1 MRLPCG
7 LDSLLLAQ
15 QTGQFWMPQ
24 RASTVAGGV
33 DWLFNLILVISAF
46 FFSLIVVL
54 MLVFVIRYRRRP
66 GIEQKTAPNHSTP
79 LELTWTLIPVGIVV
93 YLFYAAFTTFMDMK
107 TPPRNAYDV
116 RVVARQWSWLFQY
129 PNGVETNE
137 LHVPVERPV
146 LLTMSSLDVIHGLY
160 IPAFR
165 VKMDIVPGRYTQTW
179 FQAVNPGEY
188 DLYCSQYC
196 GTNHSGMI
204 THVVVHPPGEF
215 DRWLDETER
224 QSNKLPPAQR
234 GARLFIRK
242 GCASCHTV
250 DGTPKIGPTL
260 KGVYGSMVRVVV
272 GPPLKADDDYI
283 RRSLLEPD
291 FRIVEGFESVRMPTF
306 KGLLK
311 DHEIDELIQYLKTLK
326 R

>member
-1 MRLPCG
+1 MRFPCG
-7 LDSLLLAQ
+7 LHLLLAQ
-15 QTGQFWMPQ
+15 QTGEFWMPA
-24 RASTVAGGV
+24 RASTTAGAV
-33 DWLFNLILVISAF
+33 DWLFNLILVVSAF

-66 GIEQKTAPNHSTP
+66 GIQQKKAPSHSTP
-79 LELTWTLIPVGIVV
+79 LEVTWTLIPVGIVT
-93 YLFYAAFTTFMDMK
+93 YLFYAGFTTFMDMK
-107 TPPRNAYDV
+107 TAPRNSYDV

-165 VKMDIVPGRYTQTW
+165 VKMDIVPSRYTQTW
-179 FQAVNPGEY
+179 FQAVKPGVF

-215 DRWLDETER
+215 DAWLDETER
-224 QSNKLPPAQR
+224 QSNNLPPAQA
-234 GARLFIRK
+234 GPGSSSARAARRATPWTARPRSGRRLRAFTARWY
-242 GCASCHTV
+242 GLSAAHPSRPTTTTSASRSSSP
-250 DGTPKIGPTL
+250 TPR
-260 KGVYGSMVRVVV
+260 SSRAS
-272 GPPLKADDDYI
+272 KASACRPSRDSS
-283 RRSLLEPD
+283 RNTRST
-291 FRIVEGFESVRMPTF
+291 S
-306 KGLLK
+306 
-311 DHEIDELIQYLKTLK
+311 
-326 R
+326 

>member
-1 MRLPCG
+1 MSLPCG
-7 LDSLLLAQ
+7 LGVLLAQ
-15 QTGQFWMPQ
+15 QTGQFWMPP
-24 RASTVAGGV
+24 RASTTAGAV

-46 FFSLIVVL
+46 FFSLIIVL

-66 GIEQKTAPNHSTP
+66 GMEQKKAASHSTP
-79 LELTWTLIPVGIVV
+79 LEVTWTLIPVGIVV
-93 YLFYAAFTTFMDMK
+93 YLFYAGFTTFMDMK
-107 TPPRNAYDV
+107 TPPRNSYEV

-137 LHVPVERPV
+137 LHVPVDRPV
-146 LLTMSSLDVIHGLY
+146 LLTMSSLDVIHSLY

-179 FQAVNPGEY
+179 FQAVKPGDY
-188 DLYCSQYC
+188 DLYCSAYC

-215 DRWLDETER
+215 ESWLDETER
-224 QSNKLPPAQR
+224 KSNNLPPAQR
-234 GARLFIRK
+234 GARLFVRK

-260 KGVYGSMVRVVV
+260 KGVYGSMVRIAG
-272 GPPLKADDDYI
+272 GPPVKADDDYI
-283 RRSLLEPD
+283 RESILDPD
-291 FRIVEGFESVRMPTF
+291 AKIVEGFESVRMSTF
-306 KGLLK
+306 KGQLK
-311 DHEIDELIQYLKTLK
+311 EHEINELIEYIKTLK
-326 R
+326 K